1 MTVNEKISVILPTLN
16 ERLNIVPLI
25 DCIHSELK
33 DYNHEILVV
42 DDDSPDGTY
51 QAVLDL
57 NYLYVKA
64 ILRTENHGLA
74 NSIRCGLENAEGQIL
89 IVMDSDFNHQPK
101 YLSFMVQ
108 SLSHYDCVFAS
119 RFLYGGGMN
128 NFLHQILSW
137 VFNVFTRFMVG
148 GKILDSLY
156 GFFAIKRETIEQLN
170 YDNIFWGY
178 GDFCMR
184 LLYYL
189 QKNRVDILQMPA
201 MNGKRRVGKGNRRFL
216 GVFFQYSVAALK
228 LTYRAR
234 IKDKCTKK

>member
-1 MTVNEKISVILPTLN
+1 MPVNKKISVILPTLN
-16 ERLNIVPLI
+16 ERLNIVALI
-25 DCIHSELK
+25 NRIHSELR

-51 QAVLDL
+51 QVVLDL
-57 NYLYVKA
+57 NYVYVKT
-64 ILRTENHGLA
+64 ILRTKNHGLA
-74 NSIRCGLENAEGQIL
+74 NSIRCGLENAKGQIF
-89 IVMDSDFNHQPK
+89 IVMDSDFNHKPE

-108 SLSHYDCVFAS
+108 SLLHYDCVFAS

-128 NFLHQILSW
+128 NLLHQILSW
-137 VFNVFTRFMVG
+137 VFNVFIRFMVG

-189 QKNRVDILQMPA
+189 QKNRADILQMPA
-201 MNGKRRVGKGNRRFL
+201 VNGKRRGGKGNRRFL
-216 GVFFQYSVAALK
+216 GVFFQYFVAALK
-228 LTYRAR
+228 LIYKAR
-234 IKDKCTKK
+234 IKDKCIKK